1 MEIKKLKERYK
12 LTTNEDETLI
22 YLKPLDEHSF
32 VTYPLD
38 NLEKPI
44 LQVTLNE
51 YLGLMLRIYKFSE
64 DLLSIVEN
72 PVETEENIAEE

>member
-22 YLKPLDEHSF
+22 YLKPLDKYSF

-38 NLEKPI
+38 NLEKPF
-44 LQVTLNE
+44 LQVSVEE
-51 YLGLMLRIYKFSE
+51 YIGLMLRIYKFSE
-64 DLLSIVEN
+64 DLLSVVEN
-72 PVETEENIAEE
+72 PVEKESV